1 MIMRAGKNR
10 LTNEFEIY
18 LDAEEAEEMKEMI
31 RSAKLP
37 HRRTFNKLLSE
48 L

>member
-1 MIMRAGKNR
+1 MRAGKNM

-18 LDAEEAEEMKEMI
+18 LDADEAAELKEMI

-37 HRRTFNKLLSE
+37 HRRTFHKLLQE